1 MTWVIGASS
10 IFGTGA
16 LISDTRVRFSDG
28 TTAELLQ
35 KAYPVA
41 NYIAA
46 GFAGSVRIGFELIRS
61 LQTILA
67 VPAGTG
73 PHAWDL
79 RVVAPEWQA
88 IARQIFREAVDQEK
102 LLGSQVLLVGPS
114 PTENMGAPEFPRMEI
129 VRATSPDF
137 VPRFS
142 SKPALAVR
150 HIGSGGSV
158 SDYKRAIRP
167 LFRLSSRI
175 HQAHIVGIHE
185 WARTLAFSVTITVR
199 DYPNHGISEHFHVVA
214 VRLGD
219 MVVYTN
225 DMATYPKDGP
235 PLVLKMPPV
244 ARSWSEFEEMVS
256 AMRASA
262 SGATC

>member
-35 KAYPVA
+35 KAYPVG
-41 NYIAA
+41 NYVAA
-46 GFAGSVRIGFELIRS
+46 GFAGSVRIGFELIQS
-61 LQTILA
+61 LQTGLT
-67 VPAGTG
+67 VPEGTG

-79 RVVAPEWQA
+79 RLVAPHWRA
-88 IARQIFREAVDQEK
+88 IARHIFREAAAEERS
-102 LLGSQVLLVGPS
+102 LGSQVLLVGPS
-114 PTENMGAPEFPRMEI
+114 PTENMGVPEFPRMEI
-129 VRATSPDF
+129 VRAVSPDF

-142 SKPALAVR
+142 KPGLVIR

-167 LFRLSSRI
+167 LFRLSSGI
-175 HQAHIVGIHE
+175 HRAHIAGIHE
-185 WARTLAFSVTITVR
+185 WARQLAFSITITVR

-219 MVVYTN
+219 MAVFTN
-225 DMATYPKDGP
+225 DMTTYPKDDP
-235 PLVLKMPPV
+235 PQVLKMPPV
-244 ARSWSEFEEMVS
+244 ARSWPEFLEMVS
-256 AMRASA
+256 VLRASA